1 MQVCASLEIPTPGW
15 GPRHPPGAPPRD
27 GGWGRGIKHSKP
39 RGTGDFSVK
48 TPGFSGDFYY
58 KNGLFFIKYDHK
70 QTFYLLKKLWILKF

>member
-1 MQVCASLEIPTPGW
+1 MEVIKSPKNFNQIEDLQKLGIPTPGW

-48 TPGFSGDFYY
+48 SPGVFGGF
-58 KNGLFFIKYDHK
+58 
-70 QTFYLLKKLWILKF
+70 LL